1 MAADKPR
8 PLLQNSLLVSTL
20 EGAIKEVWGYKV
32 ALFADKCSPCYK
44 LEKKMS

>member
-1 MAADKPR
+1 MYVQYYLFFKYC
-8 PLLQNSLLVSTL
+8 LVSTL